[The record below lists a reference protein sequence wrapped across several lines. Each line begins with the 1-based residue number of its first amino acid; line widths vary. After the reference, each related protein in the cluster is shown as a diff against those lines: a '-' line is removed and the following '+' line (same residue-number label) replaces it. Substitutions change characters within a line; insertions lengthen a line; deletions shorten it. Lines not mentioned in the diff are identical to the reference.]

1 MSGLVEKANACGR
14 AVMNPILLLQLALPL
29 AMIVWLWRCAPHS
42 MPVLILMLA
51 AQLSIF
57 TALMLAGLWTLI
69 PWWIMVLAFALWLVL
84 AVRAFASW
92 PQWTR
97 PQGLASWLNAVA
109 AIGVLALGGGAT
121 TLAYLGQNAPS
132 GPSIDLAMPLKGG
145 DLLVANGGSRLLV
158 NAHQDTLD
166 LSIPR
171 HRLWH
176 GQSYGV
182 DFVALNAFGITSNQ
196 FQPANPARYRIF
208 GRSVFAPCSGAISGT
223 RTDRPDLPVPQV
235 DAQIM
240 EGNYVSIRCGA
251 YDVAMAHLKDGSVT
265 VRPGDAVQTGDIIG
279 QVGNSG
285 MSDEPHLH
293 IHAQTPGTK
302 DAPYSGQPVVIRFG
316 GRFLSRNDRI

>member
-1 MSGLVEKANACGR
+1 
-14 AVMNPILLLQLALPL
+14 MNPILLLQLALPL
-29 AMIVWLWRCAPHS
+29 AMIVWLWRWPSHD
-42 MPVLILMLA
+42 MPVLLLMLG
-51 AQLSIF
+51 AQMSIL
-57 TALMLAGLWTLI
+57 TAVMLAGVWTQI
-69 PWWIMVLAFALWLVL
+69 PWWIMILAFALWFIL
-84 AVRAFASW
+84 AVRAFARW

-97 PQGLASWLNAVA
+97 PQGLASWLYVVA
-109 AIGVLALGGGAT
+109 AVGVLALGGGAT
-121 TLAYLGQNAPS
+121 ALACLGQYAPS
-132 GPSIDLAMPLKGG
+132 SPSVDIAMPLKGG

-182 DFVALNAFGITSNQ
+182 DLVALNAFGITSDS
-196 FQPANPARYRIF
+196 FQSANPARYKIF
-208 GRSVFAPCSGAISGT
+208 GRPVYAPCSGAISGT
-223 RTDRPDLPVPQV
+223 RMGRSDVPVPQV
-235 DAQIM
+235 DEQIM

-251 YDVAMAHLKDGSVT
+251 YDVVLAHLKDGSVV
-265 VRPGDAVQTGDIIG
+265 VRPGDMVRTGDIIG

-302 DAPYSGQPVVIRFG
+302 DAPYSGQPVVMLFG